1 MKEKIIALRNEGKT
15 YGQIKAQLGC
25 SKSTIAYHVGAG
37 QKEKSRLRQKSGRT
51 AMVKKI
57 REYKESVGCID
68 CGEMYPHYVLEFDHI
83 DPSTKVANVSRLRS
97 WKTAQEEMS
106 KCEVVCGNCH
116 NIRTWNRYQEV

>member
-15 YGQIKAQLGC
+15 YGEIKAQLGC

-37 QKEKSRLRQKSGRT
+37 QKEKSRLRQKSGRI

-68 CGEMYPHYVLEFDHI
+68 CGEMYPHYVLEFDH
-83 DPSTKVANVSRLRS
+83 REGS
-97 WKTAQEEMS
+97 WGLDIPQ
-106 KCEVVCGNCH
+106 
-116 NIRTWNRYQEV
+116 R